1 MWSSGKSYPKSKALR
16 SLGEFPGRRL
26 IHWAVVRVSRLPY
39 CFNALSVQPHL
50 SKELPVLFN
59 KRFRPDIFLWLFLV
73 FSTSPLLFAD
83 ILILGNGDRLT
94 GAIEKLAG
102 KKVFLTTLYAG
113 TIQIDWERLDHLS
126 SDQEFEVEVETGR
139 KYQGKVVLN
148 QGKLKVTSGQK
159 TLVFQANLVVAIAS
173 KIEVE
178 KKSFLRAVEGNLD
191 VGYNLTRGDSRL
203 NQSSFLAKALIRRQ
217 GYKLSGDASSIF
229 SRQDDSQPTS
239 RQTLGARYDW
249 YVNPQIFRFFLGNFE
264 HNDSQRLTFRTVLGG
279 GLGRTLV
286 KNKKTELSLLGGLT
300 FTREQF
306 QGEEGMDKLP
316 VGQSAEGLIGI
327 ELKTV
332 LLDRIQF
339 TNKVST
345 HPNIREM
352 AQYRLEYDST
362 LRLLLLKN
370 LSWSLSF
377 YDRFVSHPPVD
388 VRRNNYGLI
397 SAFGIGF

>member
-1 MWSSGKSYPKSKALR
+1 M
-16 SLGEFPGRRL
+16 
-26 IHWAVVRVSRLPY
+26 
-39 CFNALSVQPHL
+39 
-50 SKELPVLFN
+50 LFN